1 MAKRSDLPSEISE
14 AAEGAVDRSASASK
28 EMREARRIEAMSLK
42 LAGASYEAIGERLGI
57 APQSVRALITRNL
70 ERADNRLVEEMRA
83 IENARLDRAQAAIWK
98 KVLDGDLDAV
108 RTYLQISARRAKMN
122 GLDAPQRIA
131 LSANV
136 RVEMEQA
143 LDELKHVVLGEVVDD
158 DGEQLVEREDEG

>member
-14 AAEGAVDRSASASK
+14 AADGAVDRSASASK

-57 APQSVRALITRNL
+57 APQSVRALIARNL

-98 KVLDGDLDAV
+98 RVLDGELDAV

>member
-14 AAEGAVDRSASASK
+14 AANGAVERSASK

-57 APQSVRALITRNL
+57 APQSVRALISRNL

-98 KVLDGDLDAV
+98 RVLDGELDAV

>member
-14 AAEGAVDRSASASK
+14 AADGAVDRSASASK

-57 APQSVRALITRNL
+57 APQSVRALIARNL

-98 KVLDGDLDAV
+98 RVLDGELDAV

-143 LDELKHVVLGEVVDD
+143 LNELKHVVLGEVVDD